1 MPDFSST
8 IPDVHINVSSSFV
21 GSLIQTQREKL
32 FTGLMRLRYA
42 SGQNLVFSFLD
53 GIQQKL
59 YRSRQENVE
68 VIPRQ
73 SWSSYMDSPDASI
86 GFLDLPLEALRLMRV
101 AYEAP
106 IIAIERTNSSVK
118 DLFNNAEKW
127 MAEPSPS
134 IIHIAGES
142 VNRLYLIAGNS
153 VPILEELVFEGSQT
167 HFSINGS
174 SFPSS
179 LPQAVYQVS
188 RYSSDNNYDVW
199 QEYQLRF
206 AFNPLMHVQ
215 ITRFSELTGRV
226 LTERLCEQLSTR
238 IRDWGWK
245 INITTNGIANHH
257 YFASLGE
264 AKAAYLEI
272 VRSFN
277 SLASPAIGSRM
288 TNGLARDSLLK
299 LSPYQRTLLQRHIY
313 DLYDSENAAT
323 RAGGMQS

>member
-8 IPDVHINVSSSFV
+8 IPDVHIKVSSGFV
-21 GSLIQTQREKL
+21 ESILQTKREAL
-32 FTGLMRLRYA
+32 FTGLMRLHYP
-42 SGQNLVFSFLD
+42 SGENLVFTLIN
-53 GIQQKL
+53 GVQQKL
-59 YRSRQENVE
+59 YRSNEQYMD

-73 SWSSYMDSPDASI
+73 SWSGYIDRPDAAI
-86 GFLDLPLEALRLMRV
+86 GFLHLPIEALRLMRV
-101 AYEAP
+101 VQEAT
-106 IIAIERTNSSVK
+106 IIKSEQKSLSVK
-118 DLFNNAEKW
+118 DLSNNAEIW
-127 MAEPSPS
+127 VADSYPS
-134 IIHIAGES
+134 IIHIEHKS
-142 VNRLYLIAGNS
+142 VNKLYLIAGYS
-153 VPILEELVFEGSQT
+153 TPIIEELTFAGDQAR
-167 HFSINGS
+167 FSIHDV
-174 SFPSS
+174 SFPNF
-179 LPQAVYQVS
+179 LPPAEYEVT
-188 RYSSDNNYDVW
+188 RYVSDNQYDVW
-199 QEYQLRF
+199 QEYELRF

-277 SLASPAIGSRM
+277 SLASPAIGLRM